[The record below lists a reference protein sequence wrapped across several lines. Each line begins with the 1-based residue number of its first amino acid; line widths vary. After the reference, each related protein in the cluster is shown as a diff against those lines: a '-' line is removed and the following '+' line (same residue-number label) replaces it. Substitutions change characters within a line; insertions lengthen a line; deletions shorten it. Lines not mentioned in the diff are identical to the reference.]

1 MLLKLWFDP
10 DVAPPED
17 GEWYWAKTQPEAED
31 VIGLNINNAEADL
44 LLSVGGDGSS
54 LSLVD
59 QVETYA
65 KFGAIQKPIWLEQ
78 HVEDETIAALIKK
91 TNEHWGLE

>member
-1 MLLKLWFDP
+1 MQLKLWFDP
-10 DVAPPED
+10 DAAPPED

-31 VIGLNINNAEADL
+31 VIGLNMNNAEIDL
-44 LLSVGGDGSS
+44 LLSVGNSGES
-54 LSLVD
+54 LCLVD

-78 HVEDETIAALIKK
+78 HVEDETIAALIVK
-91 TNEHWGLE
+91 TNKHWGLK